1 MLIKVSSLA
10 SFEIVVIGSSAPMGV
25 AHRHEARR
33 ERATVSPWAA
43 LACASSE
50 VATPARSVTANVHRS
65 ICFKFLRWLVPRKT
79 GFAGV
84 RMAYTVSLRRISRHA
99 SRSSLTARNLV
110 VGPRQLRSRK
120 SNGPTRNRTENLLI
134 KSLTRAVSNRQRAP
148 GPATSRHHHGNP
160 TPEGRA
166 IRPFPDKSHSLS
178 PMLFARPKGQSD
190 AKGKAEAAA
199 EGPVPRIPQ
208 REAFVRFDDRYDHK
222 RQDNEIGPSGDGK
235 LQHRPDRAEPAC
247 DRRDETKQKT
257 ASESSSRRDHG
268 N

>member
-50 VATPARSVTANVHRS
+50 VATPARSVTANLHRS
-65 ICFKFLRWLVPRKT
+65 ICIKFLRWLVPRKT
-79 GFAGV
+79 GFSGV
-84 RMAYTVSLRRISRHA
+84 RMTYTVSPRRISRHA

-134 KSLTRAVSNRQRAP
+134 KSRARRVSKRQRAP
-148 GPATSRHHHGNP
+148 GRASSRHHHGNP

-190 AKGKAEAAA
+190 AKGKAEAADQ
-199 EGPVPRIPQ
+199 GPVPRTAQ
-208 REAFVRFDDRYDHK
+208 REAFARSDDRDDHNG
-222 RQDNEIGPSGDGK
+222 QDNGIGPSGDGK
-235 LQHRPDRAEPAC
+235 LEHRPARPGPPGA
-247 DRRDETKQKT
+247 
-257 ASESSSRRDHG
+257 G
-268 N
+268 